1 MVLVGVNVDHTQL
14 VELAEEHFVNPET
27 SWSDVTSSE
36 VDGSISQYTGGII
49 EVLWGKSMGYST
61 GYFSDFGLFLKM
73 AVTRK
78 I

>member
-27 SWSDVTSSE
+27 SWRDVASTE

-49 EVLWGKSMGYST
+49 EVSFYCMIVHVHVVIAWN
-61 GYFSDFGLFLKM
+61 
-73 AVTRK
+73 
-78 I
+78 